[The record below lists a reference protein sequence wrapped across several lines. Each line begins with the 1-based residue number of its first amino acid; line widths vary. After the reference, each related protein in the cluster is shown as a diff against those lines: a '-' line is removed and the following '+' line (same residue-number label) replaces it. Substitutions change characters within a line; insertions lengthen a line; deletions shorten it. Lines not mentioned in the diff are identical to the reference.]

1 MLFILC
7 CAHFTW
13 TCSAQS
19 IQNLVTSCNEH
30 MKHEKS
36 YMRKLKLVKVYLLL
50 AEANSTQILYAALSI
65 LLAESK
71 EVLLFL

>member
-1 MLFILC
+1 
-7 CAHFTW
+7 
-13 TCSAQS
+13 
-19 IQNLVTSCNEH
+19 
-30 MKHEKS
+30 
-36 YMRKLKLVKVYLLL
+36 MRKLKLVKVYLLL